1 MLGDMECKAHQ
12 ILVNIYNNNNNNI
25 LSKSL
30 TEIIIKANGAIDKIK
45 DTNKPAVIH
54 IETVL

>member
-1 MLGDMECKAHQ
+1 MECKAHQ